1 MNVGYPVGTVG
12 AAGAGGPVSDPAVVQ
27 QNLSRA
33 FIQSAVAQNMQIQQQ
48 LMAQNQALQQ
58 LLHAVNKYN

>member
-1 MNVGYPVGTVG
+1 MNGGPPVGAG
-12 AAGAGGPVSDPAVVQ
+12 PAEAANLAVYQ

-58 LLHAVNKYN
+58 LLHQSVIILT